1 MNNEQY
7 LILNTQY
14 PIPNTHIMSTEEK
27 LLKTS
32 DELAKERTDLAYDR
46 TILASDRTLMA
57 WIRTATSLISF
68 GFTIYKFFQDIFS
81 GDKEIVTNRL
91 LSSREVGMILIG
103 FGFLGLLFGLLQY
116 RKELNKMNTAQD
128 KKREFSFTPV
138 LAMLMLIF
146 SLILF
151 LAALFRQ

>member
-1 MNNEQY
+1 
-7 LILNTQY
+7 
-14 PIPNTHIMSTEEK
+14 MSEEEK

-32 DELAKERTDLAYDR
+32 DELAQERTDLAYDR
-46 TILASDRTLMA
+46 TALANDRTLMA

-68 GFTIYKFFQDIFS
+68 GFTIYKFFQDMFS
-81 GDKEIVTNRL
+81 GDKAVVTQRL

-116 RKELNKMNTAQD
+116 QKDMKKISLSQNKKN
-128 KKREFSFTPV
+128 EFSFTPV

-146 SLILF
+146 SLLLF
-151 LAALFRQ
+151 FAALFRQ